1 MNMYTTYRSGKLMC
15 VESVLKENWSYSFVF
30 FSVFVERLTFI
41 PKLKWYII
49 INSQKGSWWLIE
61 FQWKKTEL
69 TWYMQY
75 HCNLNLYILYRYQ
88 KTLCTDV
95 FGHRAYIVEHSRWFV
110 KSLIVVAPQF
120 WLNSAYNVHMDIHTW
135 TFQFQ
140 YGNVLFPLDIVLHLV
155 FKWAQ
160 EMWTTV
166 SSFSNYTVYSYWSHV
181 NGWTDMWS
189 VHEIS

>member
-1 MNMYTTYRSGKLMC
+1 
-15 VESVLKENWSYSFVF
+15 
-30 FSVFVERLTFI
+30 
-41 PKLKWYII
+41 
-49 INSQKGSWWLIE
+49 
-61 FQWKKTEL
+61 
-69 TWYMQY
+69 MQY

-95 FGHRAYIVEHSRWFV
+95 LDIVLILLNIHV
-110 KSLIVVAPQF
+110 DLLNLIVVAPQF

-181 NGWTDMWS
+181 NGWTDTWS
-189 VHEIS
+189 VHEISCQPYLIINTVLQFLLNQLSFAHPKWFGRCRFRQSHKMGQIQIKLFWLYFIIVSLISSLHGHNFKI